1 VKNGNA
7 DDADLADER
16 GFLKIR
22 DWNMNT
28 IFNVVPND
36 DWTLS
41 LEFETGEKK
50 IFDVK
55 PLLECEAF
63 EELRDLKQFRRVKK
77 GGYFVEWE
85 NEADLSADTLYL
97 EAKELE
103 MIGERV
109 RQREEDSA

>member
-1 VKNGNA
+1 M
-7 DDADLADER
+7 R
-16 GFLKIR
+16 
-22 DWNMNT
+22 T
-28 IFNVVPND
+28 IVAVVPSD

-50 IFDVK
+50 VFDVK

-63 EELRDLKQFRRVKK
+63 EELRDLKQFHKVKN

-97 EAKELE
+97 KSKNVE
-103 MIGERV
+103 MMEK
-109 RQREEDSA
+109 